1 MSDAEDTQFES
12 LLQFLQQQRGFDF
25 SGYKRPS
32 LMRRVHRR
40 MQMLEA
46 KSFEDYRDY
55 LEVHPDEFALLFNT
69 ILINI
74 TSFFRDLPAWE
85 YLESEVLPDMVKR
98 KASGELVRVW
108 SAGCASG
115 QEVYTIAIV
124 LAEVMGDEQFRER
137 VKIYATDIDE
147 EALTQARRLHPG
159 AAGRSFAAAPGALL
173 RARQRPLR
181 VPRRP
186 APHGDLRPQ
195 RSRAGRADLAPR
207 PPGMPQH
214 ADVLQRRGAG
224 QDPQPVPFRAE
235 RGRPGQRHSFSAAQR
250 CC

>member
-147 EALTQARRLHPG
+147 EALTQARH
-159 AAGRSFAAAPGALL
+159 AAYTRRSWKEFRRSAWSATSSAPTA
-173 RARQRPLR
+173 
-181 VPRRP
+181 VTC
-186 APHGDLRPQ
+186 
-195 RSRAGRADLAPR
+195 
-207 PPGMPQH
+207 
-214 ADVLQRRGAG
+214 
-224 QDPQPVPFRAE
+224 
-235 RGRPGQRHSFSAAQR
+235 SAATCAAR
-250 CC
+250 